1 MRVIHAADYD
11 APYAG
16 AFVPMLRAVAT
27 AVAERGGTLE
37 VALAD
42 AARERTWVGELE
54 QAGIPV
60 SFAPAG
66 DRRGSARC
74 LAGLAAQ
81 GSDPTILHT
90 HFASFDLPAVSVAR
104 ERPATP
110 VFWHVHRPPSRR
122 RGLHVR
128 SAVRFARA
136 ARRVDTILCSAP
148 EIAAAVQSRH
158 APAERVVLLPD
169 AIDLGRL
176 PRRTRART
184 AEARR
189 RLGLR
194 AGARVLLHFG
204 WDWDAK
210 GGDLFVAAFERL
222 REREELV
229 AVTVGGGAAAR
240 AARERAGLG
249 DQVLR
254 VIEPVEDV
262 ATLYAA
268 ADVFVST
275 SQAEGTAFAVAEALA
290 CGLPVAATDIPGHAE
305 LAHRAGNVRLALR
318 EPEEVAAAVRSA
330 LATEPRLAEDM
341 GSRARARV
349 SEQLDLHAW
358 SERLVGLYE
367 RALSAHGRL
376 S

>member
-27 AVAERGGTLE
+27 AVRDRGGSVE

-42 AARERTWVGELE
+42 AARERPWLGELE

-60 SFAPAG
+60 SFAPVR
-66 DRRGSARC
+66 DRRGSARF
-74 LAGLAAQ
+74 LANLAA
-81 GSDPTILHT
+81 GSEPTILHT

-104 ERPATP
+104 GRPATP
-110 VFWHVHRPPSRR
+110 VFWHVHRRPERQR
-122 RGLHVR
+122 ALRVR

-136 ARRVDTILCSAP
+136 ARRVDQILCSAP

-158 APAERVVLLPD
+158 APAERVILLPD
-169 AIDLGRL
+169 AIDLDRF

-210 GGDLFVAAFERL
+210 GGDLFVAAARRLSERQPV
-222 REREELV
+222 V
-229 AVTVGGGAAAR
+229 AVTVGGGAPAYAAR
-240 AARERAGLG
+240 TRAGLG
-249 DQVLR
+249 DDVLR

-268 ADVFVST
+268 ADVFVAT
-275 SQAEGTAFAVAEALA
+275 SRSEGTPFAVAEALA
-290 CGLPVAATDIPGHAE
+290 SGLPVVATDIPGHAE
-305 LAHRAGNVRLALR
+305 LAHRAGNVRLTLR
-318 EPEEVAAAVRSA
+318 EPDEVAAAVRSA
-330 LATEPRLAEDM
+330 LATDSRLAEDM
-341 GSRARARV
+341 GRRARARV
-349 SEQLDLHAW
+349 CEQLDLSAW
-358 SERLVGLYE
+358 SERLVELYE

>member
-16 AFVPMLRAVAT
+16 AFVPMLRAVAS
-27 AVAERGGTLE
+27 AVRDRGGSVE

-42 AARERTWVGELE
+42 TARERPWVGDLAD
-54 QAGIPV
+54 AGIPV
-60 SFAPAG
+60 SFAPAR

-74 LAGLAAQ
+74 LAGLAA
-81 GSDPTILHT
+81 SDAEPALLHT
-90 HFASFDLPAVSVAR
+90 HFASFDLPAVNVAR

-110 VFWHVHRPPSRR
+110 VFWHVHRAPERL

-136 ARRVDTILCSAP
+136 ARRVDRILCSAP

-169 AIDLGRL
+169 AIDLDRF

-194 AGARVLLHFG
+194 AGSRVLLHFG
-204 WDWDAK
+204 WDWEAK
-210 GGDLFVAAFERL
+210 GGDLFVDAFSRL
-222 REREELV
+222 RERDALV
-229 AVTVGGGAAAR
+229 AVTVGGGAPAR
-240 AARERAGLG
+240 AARERAGLA
-249 DQVLR
+249 DDVLR
-254 VIEPVEDV
+254 VIDPVEDV
-262 ATLYAA
+262 AALYAA

-275 SQAEGTAFAVAEALA
+275 SRAEGTPFAVAEALA
-290 CGLPVAATDIPGHAE
+290 SGLPVVATDIPAHSE

-318 EPEEVAAAVRSA
+318 EADEVAAAVRSA
-330 LATEPRLAEDM
+330 LATDARLSEDM
-341 GSRARARV
+341 GARARARV
-349 SEQLDLHAW
+349 SEQLDLTAW

>member
-16 AFVPMLRAVAT
+16 AFVPMLRAVAS
-27 AVAERGGTLE
+27 AVRERGGTVE

-42 AARERTWVGELE
+42 AARERAWVGELE

-60 SFAPAG
+60 TFAPAG

-74 LAGLAAQ
+74 LAGLAAR
-81 GSDPTILHT
+81 GPDPTILHT

-110 VFWHVHRPPSRR
+110 VFWHVHRRPSRR
-122 RGLHVR
+122 RALHVR

-136 ARRVDTILCSAP
+136 ARRVDQILCSAP
-148 EIAAAVQSRH
+148 EIAAALQSRH

-169 AIDLGRL
+169 AIDLDRFP
-176 PRRTRART
+176 PRSRART

-189 RLGLR
+189 RLALR
-194 AGARVLLHFG
+194 AGAHVLLHFG

-210 GGDLFVAAFERL
+210 GSDLFVAAVERL
-222 REREELV
+222 SERQPVL

-249 DQVLR
+249 DDVLR
-254 VIEPVEDV
+254 IVDP
-262 ATLYAA
+262 
-268 ADVFVST
+268 
-275 SQAEGTAFAVAEALA
+275 
-290 CGLPVAATDIPGHAE
+290 
-305 LAHRAGNVRLALR
+305 
-318 EPEEVAAAVRSA
+318 
-330 LATEPRLAEDM
+330 
-341 GSRARARV
+341 
-349 SEQLDLHAW
+349 
-358 SERLVGLYE
+358 
-367 RALSAHGRL
+367 
-376 S
+376 